1 MEHVELTTLLQIATD
16 KEDVA
21 LFHRIESDLFNGEII
36 KESYEVVGF
45 KDGKS
50 FGFFD
55 LDKGKAVTK
64 YDVLSCEILTKYNEK
79 RLATY
84 ANMQ

>member
-1 MEHVELTTLLQIATD
+1 MENVELTTLLQIATD

-45 KDGKS
+45 KDGKA

-55 LDKGKAVTK
+55 L
-64 YDVLSCEILTKYNEK
+64 EK
-79 RLATY
+79 KQRGHKI
-84 ANMQ
+84 